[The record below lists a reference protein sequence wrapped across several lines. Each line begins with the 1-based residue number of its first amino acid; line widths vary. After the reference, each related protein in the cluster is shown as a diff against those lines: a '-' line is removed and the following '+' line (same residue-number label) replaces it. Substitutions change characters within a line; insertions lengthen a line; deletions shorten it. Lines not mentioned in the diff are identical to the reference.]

1 MLRIISSCV
10 VALCAAS
17 AAVHAQDT
25 TIKSETRIKA
35 DDAKVLTV
43 SGCLGGGPT
52 NFTLSNVVAAAAPGD
67 KKDDRKAVG
76 TSGLLD
82 SYALMP
88 QAGVA
93 LAPHVGHRV
102 ELTGVVVP
110 PATKTDDDAK
120 IEVKERTQVQ
130 REDAPDSK
138 TETTT
143 KARIARGPEAQFAVT
158 TLKMVS
164 PVCIQ

>member
-1 MLRIISSCV
+1 MVRIISSCV
-10 VALCAAS
+10 LAACAA
-17 AAVHAQDT
+17 AAVYAQDT

-35 DDAKVLTV
+35 DDAKVLTI

-52 NFTLSNVVAAAAPGD
+52 NFTLSNIVAAAAPSD
-67 KKDDRKAVG
+67 KKDDRKTVG
-76 TSGLLD
+76 TAGLLD
-82 SYALMP
+82 SYVLMP
-88 QAGVA
+88 RDGLA

-110 PATKTDDDAK
+110 PATKGDDDAK
-120 IEVKERTQVQ
+120 IEVKETTQVQ
-130 REDAPDSK
+130 RENAPDSK

-143 KARIARGPEAQFAVT
+143 RARIARGSEAQFAVAS
-158 TLKMVS
+158 LKMIS

>member
-1 MLRIISSCV
+1 MFRTISSCILAL
-10 VALCAAS
+10 VAAT
-17 AAVHAQDT
+17 AVHAQDT

-35 DDAKVLTV
+35 DDAKVMSL

-52 NFTLSNVVAAAAPGD
+52 NFTLSNVVAAAAPND
-67 KKDDRKAVG
+67 KKNDGKAVG
-76 TSGLLD
+76 TAGLLD
-82 SYALMP
+82 SYVLVARD
-88 QAGVA
+88 GVA

-110 PATKTDDDAK
+110 PATKGDDDAK
-120 IEVKERTQVQ
+120 VEVTERTQVQ
-130 REDAPDSK
+130 RENAPDSK

-143 KARIARGPEAQFAVT
+143 KARIARGPEAQFAVAS
-158 TLKMVS
+158 LKMIS

>member
-10 VALCAAS
+10 LALFAA

-35 DDAKVLTV
+35 DDAKVMTI

-52 NFTLSNVVAAAAPGD
+52 NFTLSNIVASSPGN
-67 KKDDRKAVG
+67 KKDAQKAG
-76 TSGLLD
+76 TAALLD
-82 SYALMP
+82 SYVLM
-88 QAGVA
+88 ARDGVA

-102 ELTGVVVP
+102 ELMGVVVP
-110 PATKTDDDAK
+110 PATKDDDDAK
-120 IEVKERTQVQ
+120 IEVKEQTQVK
-130 REDAPDSK
+130 RENAPDSK

-143 KARIARGPEAQFAVT
+143 KARIARGAEAQFAVT
-158 TLKMVS
+158 SLKMIS

>member
-1 MLRIISSCV
+1 MVRIISSCV
-10 VALCAAS
+10 MAVCAA

-35 DDAKVLTV
+35 DDAKVLTI

-52 NFTLSNVVAAAAPGD
+52 NFTLSNIVAASTPGD
-67 KKDDRKAVG
+67 KKDDRKTVG
-76 TSGLLD
+76 TAGLLD
-82 SYALMP
+82 SYVLMP
-88 QAGVA
+88 RDGIA

-110 PATKTDDDAK
+110 PATNDDDDAK
-120 IEVKERTQVQ
+120 IEVKERTEVQ
-130 REDAPDSK
+130 RENAPDSK

-143 KARIARGPEAQFAVT
+143 RARIARGPEAQFAVAS
-158 TLKMVS
+158 LKMIS

>member
-1 MLRIISSCV
+1 MVRTISSCV
-10 VALCAAS
+10 LAVCAT
-17 AAVHAQDT
+17 AAVYAQDT
-25 TIKSETRIKA
+25 TIKTETRIKA
-35 DDAKVLTV
+35 DDAKALTIT
-43 SGCLGGGPT
+43 GCLGGGPT
-52 NFTLSNVVAAAAPGD
+52 TFSLSNVVAASAPGD
-67 KKDDRKAVG
+67 KKDDRKTVG

-82 SYALMP
+82 SYVLMP
-88 QAGVA
+88 RDGIA

-110 PATKTDDDAK
+110 PATKNDDDAK
-120 IEVKERTQVQ
+120 IEVKERAQVQ

-143 KARIARGPEAQFAVT
+143 KARIARGAEAQFAVAS
-158 TLKMVS
+158 LKMIS

>member
-1 MLRIISSCV
+1 MVRTISSCV
-10 VALCAAS
+10 LALFAA
-17 AAVHAQDT
+17 AAVYAQDT
-25 TIKSETRIKA
+25 TIKTETRIKA
-35 DDAKVLTV
+35 DDAKVLTI

-52 NFTLSNVVAAAAPGD
+52 SFSLSNVVAASPGD
-67 KKDDRKAVG
+67 KKDNRKTVG
-76 TSGLLD
+76 TAGLLD
-82 SYALMP
+82 SYVLMP
-88 QAGVA
+88 RDGIA

-110 PATKTDDDAK
+110 PATKDDDDAK

-130 REDAPDSK
+130 RENAPDSK

-158 TLKMVS
+158 SLKMIS

>member
-17 AAVHAQDT
+17 AVHAQDT
-25 TIKSETRIKA
+25 TIKSETRIKT

-52 NFTLSNVVAAAAPGD
+52 NFTLSNVVAAAAPSD
-67 KKDDRKAVG
+67 KKDDRKTVG
-76 TSGLLD
+76 TSGLLEA
-82 SYALMP
+82 YALMP

-110 PATKTDDDAK
+110 PATKGDDDAK
-120 IEVKERTQVQ
+120 IEVTERTQVQ
-130 REDAPDSK
+130 RENAPDSK

-143 KARIARGPEAQFAVT
+143 KARIARGPEAQFAVAS
-158 TLKMVS
+158 LKMVS
-164 PVCIQ
+164 PVCLQ

>member
-1 MLRIISSCV
+1 MARTLTSCV
-10 VALCAAS
+10 VALFAV

-35 DDAKVLTV
+35 DDAKIMTI

-52 NFTLSNVVAAAAPGD
+52 NFSLSNVVVASAPGD
-67 KKDDRKAVG
+67 KSDRKAAG

-82 SYALMP
+82 SYALVP
-88 QAGVA
+88 RDGVT

-102 ELTGVVVP
+102 ELTGIVVP
-110 PATKTDDDAK
+110 PATKGDDDAK
-120 IEVKERTQVQ
+120 IEVKEQTQVQ
-130 REDAPDSK
+130 RENAPDSK
-138 TETTT
+138 VETTT
-143 KARIARGPEAQFAVT
+143 RARIARGPEAQFAVT
-158 TLKMVS
+158 SLKMVS

>member
-1 MLRIISSCV
+1 MVRTISSCV
-10 VALCAAS
+10 LALCAAAS
-17 AAVHAQDT
+17 VYAQDT

-35 DDAKVLTV
+35 DDAKVLTI

-52 NFTLSNVVAAAAPGD
+52 NFSLSNVVASNPGD

-76 TSGLLD
+76 TAGLLD
-82 SYALMP
+82 SYVLMP
-88 QAGVA
+88 RDGIA

-110 PATKTDDDAK
+110 PATKGDDDAK
-120 IEVKERTQVQ
+120 IEVKERTEVQ
-130 REDAPDSK
+130 RENAPDSK

-143 KARIARGPEAQFAVT
+143 RARIARGAEAQFAVAS
-158 TLKMVS
+158 LKMIS